1 MYLKL
6 SPEQSKR
13 LRQSFQNNSN
23 AAVKKHKQIA
33 APEKGAALC
42 FVHRISD
49 RISLAEEN
57 MALKS
62 EKELLEKNIRMVALD
77 LDGTTFDSAGDISEE
92 NVRALEEA
100 ASRGVHI
107 VVSTGRSYASL
118 PDHIK
123 RVKGIEYAITS
134 NGAHVNIMETGEQIY
149 SDFLDPEA
157 VREIAVLKDATK
169 ADIEVF
175 IDGRAYVDQSY
186 YDDVKENGC
195 AYRNAE
201 YVIWSRRPV
210 PDVTALMLEHC
221 GEIENVNFIYETLEM
236 LGKAKPKVNA
246 IRNATITSSFP
257 NNLEVGGPHTSKKT
271 ALAWLLKELEIS
283 ADELMC
289 CGDAPNDIAMVEM
302 AGIGVAVAN
311 AWGGLKDH
319 ADYITASND
328 DNGIAKAIDKFVLHR

>member
-1 MYLKL
+1 
-6 SPEQSKR
+6 
-13 LRQSFQNNSN
+13 
-23 AAVKKHKQIA
+23 
-33 APEKGAALC
+33 
-42 FVHRISD
+42 
-49 RISLAEEN
+49 

-62 EKELLEKNIRMVALD
+62 EKELLEKNIRAVALD

-100 ASRGVHI
+100 ASEGVHI

-123 RVKGIEYAITS
+123 NVRGIEYAITS

-149 SDFLDPEA
+149 SDYLDPHA
-157 VREIAVLKDATK
+157 VVEIAGLKTETK

-175 IDGRAYVDQSY
+175 INGRAYVDQSY

-195 AYRNAE
+195 VYRNAD

-210 PDVTALMLEHC
+210 PDVTALMLDHKD
-221 GEIENVNFIYETLEM
+221 EIENVNFIYETIEM
-236 LGKAKPKVNA
+236 LEDARPKVSA
-246 IRNATITSSFP
+246 IGNATITSSFP
-257 NNLEVGGPHTSKKT
+257 NNLEVGGPDTSKKT
-271 ALAWLLKELEIS
+271 ALTWLLGELGIS

-289 CGDAPNDIAMVEM
+289 CGDAPNDMAMVEM

-319 ADYITASND
+319 ADWITGSND
-328 DNGIAKAIDKFVLHR
+328 DNGIAMAIDKFVLHR